1 MSFVHSHAL
10 MISASLTQFAHK
22 SHIRLPAFIPV
33 NAAEASAKLE
43 TCSFVNGPFFPE
55 LGSDTTPMTLALQEH
70 LANLR
75 YSASAPPYVFPADMP
90 VFHPNRG
97 SFHATIAKAQMEKQ
111 QRAELKHFN
120 ETAQQQRAGDH
131 ALSASDSSAS
141 LLSASSSTASLLSS
155 TSSSAISAK
164 DFSHE
169 LKNKDDFTYGQ
180 TKGTW
185 QRPYFVPSIEN
196 DANKTMAASQS
207 AASLNGTKRPSRRLD
222 ASLSSS
228 ASAASLHGRGGK
240 SATTTGDSMDMFVPS
255 LNRNAATAPASSASS
270 SAQSHQLGAS
280 SSSPALS
287 LTQLSQ
293 SQSQSRIGLNRT
305 ASSASMRSTLPDPD
319 TAAPVTLGSVEQL
332 VPWPRQGSGALYH
345 PLPVTGA
352 VPLAPNSDEPQ
363 PWKPYRAP
371 PPAKGACKEGIT
383 ASDHPHHH
391 HHRSQP
397 VHKLYP
403 MAVQHQS
410 GTSGIEWAVS
420 NGTRYLWLVF
430 KSKVNFLSQ
439 PYNFCSLDSSHCPR
453 HPGRHC
459 RHGAHAHRHAL
470 ARRAAADGRGRRNG
484 AAEIGQ
490 GAERGVGRRGER
502 VGAPRQ
508 DGRHRGGAE
517 VRVRVRHEWQSETRN
532 S

>member
-1 MSFVHSHAL
+1 MN
-10 MISASLTQFAHK
+10 SASLTNVTCK

-111 QRAELKHFN
+111 QRAELRHFN

-185 QRPYFVPSIEN
+185 QRPYFVPSIDS
-196 DANKTMAASQS
+196 DANKTMSASQS

-255 LNRNAATAPASSASS
+255 LNRNAATAPAASSASS
-270 SAQSHQLGAS
+270 SAQSRQLGAS

-383 ASDHPHHH
+383 AADHPHHH

-410 GTSGIEWAVS
+410 GTPGGRDGQSIADI
-420 NGTRYLWLVF
+420 F
-430 KSKVNFLSQ
+430 KSLSIFTTLENISSWSNICDLKQ
-439 PYNFCSLDSSHCPR
+439 SDYLKLDICFRSIGRTASVTLADTADTVRMLTGTHSHDAP
-453 HPGRHC
+453 PPTVAV
-459 RHGAHAHRHAL
+459 GAMARQKSAKAL
-470 ARRAAADGRGRRNG
+470 KEASAAA
-484 AAEIGQ
+484 AKES
-490 GAERGVGRRGER
+490 ERL
-502 VGAPRQ
+502 AKM
-508 DGRHRGGAE
+508 GGTE
-517 VRVRVRHEWQSETRN
+517 EELRCVFE
-532 S
+532 